1 MKANNLIKL
10 YFKEKASIADNIE
23 IETIHILSEKLIDT
37 YDNDGTVFVM
47 ANGGGASAAE
57 GFATDLRTHPFVL
70 DDKSETTNIRRLKVV
85 ALTESSGALTG
96 ISNDIGY
103 DFIFSE
109 QLKNFMRSP
118 EINKNDLV
126 IAFSGS
132 GNSKNIINA
141 INYAKEYSVFTS
153 CISGRGGGKLKVIAD
168 LSVIIQG
175 TSNFPGQTGKN
186 DNNFHIEDF
195 QVSITHILT
204 GMLRNHVEK

>member
-1 MKANNLIKL
+1 MNNLDLIKL
-10 YFKEKASIADNIE
+10 YFEEKAAIAKNIE
-23 IETIHILSEKLIDT
+23 IEKIFKLTEKLLET
-37 YDNDGTVFVM
+37 YDNDGIVYVM

-70 DDKSETTNIRRLKVV
+70 DDKSVTTNLRRLKVV

-109 QLKNFMRSP
+109 QLKNFMRSK
-118 EINKNDLV
+118 EINKNDMI

-141 INYAKEYSVFTS
+141 INYAKEFSVFTS
-153 CISGRGGGKLKVIAD
+153 CISGRDGGKLKDISD
-168 LSVIIQG
+168 LSVIIKG
-175 TSNFPGQTGKN
+175 SSNFPGQTGKN

-204 GMLRNHVEK
+204 GMLRYHVEK

>member
-1 MKANNLIKL
+1 MNSRDLIKL
-10 YFKEKASIADNIE
+10 YFDEKASIANNID
-23 IETIHILSEKLIDT
+23 IEAINTLCEKLLDT

-109 QLKNFMRSP
+109 QLKNFMRSS
-118 EINKNDLV
+118 EINKNDMV

-141 INYAKEYSVFTS
+141 INYVKEYSVFTG
-153 CISGRGGGKLKVIAD
+153 CISGRGGGKLKDIAD
-168 LSVIIQG
+168 LSVIVQG

-204 GMLRNHVEK
+204 GMLRQHVEK

>member
-1 MKANNLIKL
+1 MNNQELIKL
-10 YFKEKASIADNIE
+10 YFTEKAAIANNIE
-23 IETIHILSEKLIDT
+23 IETICKLSEKLLDT
-37 YDNDGTVFVM
+37 YNKDGTVYVM

-70 DDKSETTNIRRLKVV
+70 NDKSETTIIRRLKVV

-96 ISNDIGY
+96 ISNDLGY
-103 DFIFSE
+103 EFIFSE
-109 QLKNFMRSP
+109 QLKNFMRSI
-118 EINKNDLV
+118 EINKNDMV

-132 GNSKNIINA
+132 GNSNNIINA

-153 CISGRGGGKLKVIAD
+153 CISGRGGGKLKDIAD
-168 LSVIIQG
+168 LSVVIQG

-195 QVSITHILT
+195 QVSISHILT